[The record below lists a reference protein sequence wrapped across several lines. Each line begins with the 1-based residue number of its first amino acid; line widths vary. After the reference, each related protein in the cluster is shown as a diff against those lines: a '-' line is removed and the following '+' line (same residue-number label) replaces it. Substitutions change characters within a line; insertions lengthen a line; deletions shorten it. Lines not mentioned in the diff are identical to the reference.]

1 MKNWSSVIIIICI
14 PALCIAQPE
23 KGMFLFSG
31 NVTFQ
36 KNADNG
42 AINVTTN
49 NIKQIQFLPYAGYF
63 ISPRIAL
70 GMLAN
75 YSRNESDFNSITQL
89 TPSKTVQQS
98 FVAGPFIRYYH
109 PITEKF
115 FFFAQG
121 DLTFGKGKGNI
132 LFDQGLATNGTI
144 TSTSIAVRPG
154 VSYFISKRWAVEL
167 ILGSLMYSKRD
178 FKGGNTTSS
187 LDGFAISFITRG
199 MSPGIV
205 FTF

>member
-1 MKNWSSVIIIICI
+1 MKNWSSVIIVVCI

-42 AINVTTN
+42 AINVTTT
-49 NIKQIQFLPYAGYF
+49 KVTQIQFLPYAGYF
-63 ISPRIAL
+63 VSSRIAL
-70 GMLAN
+70 GVVAN
-75 YSRNESDFNSITQL
+75 YSKNELDYGPASQFTPTKSDQT
-89 TPSKTVQQS
+89 S
-98 FVAGPFIRYYH
+98 FTAGPFIRYYH

-199 MSPGIV
+199 MSPGVV